1 MTNGAKLESP
11 TTVTVTI
18 ETSDDPGGLFGF
30 VNSSELSLVN
40 PSKSK
45 DLNFVIQREGG
56 AEGEVEV
63 SESMIGKLTFLNN
76 YRPNSRWLVV
86 GILVLNLTKRKW
98 GKEEK
103 DPGLSLEFFF
113 IPSKFHIDSLSKGRL
128 FSEMTKSKLNSNC
141 FLKKQVLLIHLGEN
155 TCIAV

>member
-30 VNSSELSLVN
+30 VNSSELSLDN

-76 YRPNSRWLVV
+76 YRPNSRWLAV

-98 GKEEK
+98 GKRRRI
-103 DPGLSLEFFF
+103 LASHLRFF
-113 IPSKFHIDSLSKGRL
+113 L
-128 FSEMTKSKLNSNC
+128 FRLNS
-141 FLKKQVLLIHLGEN
+141 I
-155 TCIAV
+155 

>member
-76 YRPNSRWLVV
+76 YRPNSRWLAV

-103 DPGLSLEFFF
+103 DPGLSLEFF
-113 IPSKFHIDSLSKGRL
+113 L
-128 FSEMTKSKLNSNC
+128 FRLNS
-141 FLKKQVLLIHLGEN
+141 I
-155 TCIAV
+155 